1 MHTKKFPIQKMKS
14 TKSLMIAFIAL
25 AGIASISGCKDGVFC
40 MGPKGA
46 QVTQV
51 IPMEDFT
58 GIDLGIAS
66 DVTIHQGA
74 TQEVR
79 ITGAENIIDNIERN
93 VVGGVWKIR
102 FDECVRNEGQ
112 LSIDVTLPTLTE
124 ASISGSGNIVSNDTF
139 RDADELKVSIAGSG
153 SIDIIASA
161 TTVESSIAGSGDIHL
176 YTEAS
181 TVRASIA
188 GSGDQFLSGTSNFLE
203 VDIAGSG
210 TIHAFDLP
218 CATGDVSITGSGD
231 CEIQVSDHLNITI
244 TGSGSVRYKGNP
256 TMDTNIT
263 GSGEVKH
270 VQ

>member
-1 MHTKKFPIQKMKS
+1 MKS
-14 TKSLMIAFIAL
+14 TKSLLIAL
-25 AGIASISGCKDGVFC
+25 FGLTVVASISGCKDGLFC
-40 MGPKGA
+40 MTPKGA
-46 QVTQV
+46 QVTEV
-51 IPMEDFT
+51 IALEDFT
-58 GIDLGIAS
+58 GIDLAIAS
-66 DVTIHQGA
+66 DVTLHQGA

-79 ITGAENIIDNIERN
+79 ITGAQNIIDNIERN
-93 VVGGVWKIR
+93 VVGGVWKIK

-112 LSIDVTLPTLTE
+112 LSIDITLPTLTE

-139 RDADELKVSIAGSG
+139 PGADELKVSIAGSG

-188 GSGDQFLSGTSNFLE
+188 GSGDQYLTGSSDFLE

-210 TIHAFDLP
+210 NIRAYDLP
-218 CATGDVSITGSGD
+218 CVNGDVSITGSGD
-231 CEIQVSDHLNITI
+231 CEIQVSDHLNVTI
-244 TGSGSVRYKGNP
+244 TGSGSVRYKGSP

-263 GSGEVKH
+263 GSGSVKH